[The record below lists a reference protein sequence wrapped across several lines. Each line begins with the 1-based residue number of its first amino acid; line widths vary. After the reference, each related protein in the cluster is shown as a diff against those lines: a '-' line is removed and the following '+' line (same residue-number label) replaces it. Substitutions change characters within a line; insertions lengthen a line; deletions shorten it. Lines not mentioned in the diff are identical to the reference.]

1 MKGRALTGALA
12 AALLPVIIPATSSA
26 AGTSVSCGVPITRS
40 VTLTA
45 DLECASGDGLVIG
58 ADGITVDLG
67 GHFVSAEVAVRNRG
81 HDRVTIRHGSAG
93 HNAVYGVLLQD
104 GADYNRIIGVTVSGE
119 VAGIG
124 LYDSNQNLIRDNE
137 SYNAGGYGIWL
148 GHARGNTIEQNRMAK
163 ENDDGNQGGIYVMDG
178 SHSNRVLRNQVS
190 SNAADGIHVAAGSL
204 ANVVAGNTATWNTD
218 DGIDVDDPSTVVTA
232 NVANFNGVD
241 DQGYGIEAAP
251 GTKGAGNSASGNGAP
266 AQCLDITCR

>member
-1 MKGRALTGALA
+1 MKAQALTGAVA
-12 AALLPVIIPATSSA
+12 AALLPVTLTDTSSA
-26 AGTSVSCGVPITRS
+26 AGASVSCGLPITRS
-40 VTLTA
+40 VALTA

-67 GHFVSAEVAVRNRG
+67 GHFVSADVAVRNRG

-241 DQGYGIEAAP
+241 DQGYGIEAVP
-251 GTKGAGNSASGNGAP
+251 GTRGAGNSASGNRAP

>member
-1 MKGRALTGALA
+1 MKGRALTGAVA
-12 AALLPVIIPATSSA
+12 AVLLPITLPATSGA
-26 AGTSVSCGVPITRS
+26 AGTSVSCGAPITRS

-45 DLECASGDGLVIG
+45 DLECTGGDALVIG

-67 GHFVSAEVAVRNRG
+67 GHFVNAEIAVRNRG
-81 HDRVTIRHGSAG
+81 HDRVTIRYGSAG
-93 HNAVYGVLLQD
+93 HNAAYGVLLQD

-124 LYDSNQNLIRDNE
+124 VYDSNQNLIRDNE

-148 GHARGNTIEQNRMAK
+148 GHGRGNIIEQNRMAK
-163 ENDDGNQGGIYVMDG
+163 ENDDGNQGGIYVMGG

-190 SNAADGIHVAAGSL
+190 SNAADGIHVAAGSR

-241 DQGYGIEAAP
+241 DQGYGIEALP
-251 GTKGAGNSASGNGAP
+251 GTRGAGNSAMGNQAP
-266 AQCLDITCR
+266 SQCLNITCR